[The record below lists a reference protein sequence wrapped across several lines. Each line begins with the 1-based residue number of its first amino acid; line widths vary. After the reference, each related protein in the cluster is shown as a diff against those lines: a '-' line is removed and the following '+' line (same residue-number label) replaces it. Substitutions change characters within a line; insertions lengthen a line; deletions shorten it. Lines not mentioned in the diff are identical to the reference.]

1 MLNSASE
8 DDLTIPSKPRKT
20 KKLKQENEEDNLSD
34 LPDCVILHILSFLNA
49 KEAVR
54 TCILSNRWKNV
65 WKCVPTLVLHSSDFS
80 TFKNFTKFVSKI
92 LSHRDGTIAL
102 QELDFERVGS
112 IEPHLLK
119 RIVNYAFSHNVQR
132 LGISVKGDICHILPC
147 VSSCRILT
155 SLKLSVSPKGRHNY
169 GRTLFPKSLD
179 LPALT
184 SLHLGN
190 FVFCASDKGRTEP
203 FSGFNKLNSLVIDN
217 CTVKDA
223 QILCILSETLVYLT
237 MRNHSSDVYKIE
249 LSAPSL
255 STFAFT
261 GTPYQK
267 LCGSNLSSVKQ
278 VNIDAEMLSNYT
290 EPPLVLLSWL
300 LELANIKS
308 LTVSASTLQ
317 VLSLIPDLLKDKLTS
332 LRNLKS
338 LKVQLKP
345 LSYGLSMTLRTAKLQ
360 NEVKAGPEP
369 SSPIPDGIVDFLIQ
383 NSPSAE
389 VDIVDC
395 SRFGGSF
402 DHLPPFPVSSIFPQ
416 FLQPSSCESVVDD
429 LRQRIQQ
436 LEQAVLQVQQYIQL
450 AHEEI
455 SREKEEMYAIQGHM
469 SMLSKTLAALKRQ
482 MQTMGLWQ

>member
-1 MLNSASE
+1 MSNSAPE
-8 DDLTIPSKPRKT
+8 DETTILPKSKR
-20 KKLKQENEEDNLSD
+20 LKHENEAEDKLSD

-49 KEAVR
+49 KEVVR
-54 TCILSNRWKNV
+54 TCILSTRLKNLWKR
-65 WKCVPTLVLHSSDFS
+65 VPTLVLHSTDFS
-80 TFKNFTKFVSKI
+80 TFKSFTKFVSKI
-92 LSHRDGTIAL
+92 LSLRDGSIAL
-102 QELDFERVGS
+102 QTLDFERVGS

-119 RIVNYAFSHNVQR
+119 RIVNYAFARNVQR
-132 LGISVKGDICHILPC
+132 FGMSVKGDICHILPC
-147 VSSCRILT
+147 ISSCRTLT

-190 FVFCASDKGRTEP
+190 FAFCASEKGRTEP
-203 FSGFNKLNSLVIDN
+203 FSGFKKLNSLVIDN

-223 QILCILSETLVYLT
+223 QILCILSETLVNLT

-249 LSAPSL
+249 LAAPSL
-255 STFAFT
+255 CMFAFS

-267 LCGSNLSSVKQ
+267 LCGSNLSSVKE

-332 LRNLKS
+332 LCNLKS
-338 LKVQLKP
+338 LKVQMKP

-360 NEVKAGPEP
+360 KESKAGSEP
-369 SSPIPDGIVDFLIQ
+369 SSSIPDGIVDFLIQ

-389 VDIVDC
+389 VDIIDC
-395 SRFGGSF
+395 SRFGSSI
-402 DHLPPFPVSSIFPQ
+402 DHLPPFPGSSIFPQ
-416 FLQPSSCESVVDD
+416 FLQPSSRESVVDD

-436 LEQAVLQVQQYIQL
+436 LEQAVLQVQLYIQL

-455 SREKEEMYAIQGHM
+455 SRERDEMSAIQGHM
-469 SMLSKTLAALKRQ
+469 TMLSKTLAALKRQ

>member
-1 MLNSASE
+1 MSNSDE
-8 DDLTIPSKPRKT
+8 ITIPPKSKR
-20 KKLKQENEEDNLSD
+20 LKHENEDKLSD

-49 KEAVR
+49 KEVVR
-54 TCILSNRWKNV
+54 TCILSPRLKNLWKSI
-65 WKCVPTLVLHSSDFS
+65 PTLVLHSTNFS
-80 TFKNFTKFVSKI
+80 TFKSFTKFVSKI
-92 LSHRDGTIAL
+92 LTLRDGSIAL
-102 QELDFERVGS
+102 HALDFERIGS

-147 VSSCRILT
+147 ISSCRTLT

-169 GRTLFPKSLD
+169 GRTLFPKSLN

-184 SLHLGN
+184 TLHLGN
-190 FVFCASDKGRTEP
+190 FAFCASDKDKTEP
-203 FSGFNKLNSLVIDN
+203 FSAFNKLNSLVIDN

-223 QILCILSETLVYLT
+223 QILCIS
-237 MRNHSSDVYKIE
+237 K
-249 LSAPSL
+249 
-255 STFAFT
+255 
-261 GTPYQK
+261 
-267 LCGSNLSSVKQ
+267 
-278 VNIDAEMLSNYT
+278 MLSNYT

-332 LRNLKS
+332 LCNLKS

-345 LSYGLSMTLRTAKLQ
+345 LSYGLSMTLRTAKFQ
-360 NEVKAGPEP
+360 KEFKAGSEP

-389 VDIVDC
+389 VDIIDC

-402 DHLPPFPVSSIFPQ
+402 DNLPPFPMSSIFPQ
-416 FLQPSSCESVVDD
+416 FLQPSSREPVVDD

-436 LEQAVLQVQQYIQL
+436 LEQAVLEVQQYIQL

-455 SREKEEMYAIQGHM
+455 SRERDEMSAIQGHM

>member
-1 MLNSASE
+1 MSNSAPE
-8 DDLTIPSKPRKT
+8 DETTILPKSKR
-20 KKLKQENEEDNLSD
+20 LKHENEAEDKLSD

-49 KEAVR
+49 KEVVR
-54 TCILSNRWKNV
+54 TCILSTRLKNLWKR
-65 WKCVPTLVLHSSDFS
+65 VPTLVLHSTDFS
-80 TFKNFTKFVSKI
+80 TFKSFTKFVSKI
-92 LSHRDGTIAL
+92 LSLRDGSIAL
-102 QELDFERVGS
+102 QTLDFERVGS

-119 RIVNYAFSHNVQR
+119 RIVNYAFARNVQR
-132 LGISVKGDICHILPC
+132 FGMSVKGDICHILPC
-147 VSSCRILT
+147 ISSCRTLT

-190 FVFCASDKGRTEP
+190 FAFCASEKGRTEP
-203 FSGFNKLNSLVIDN
+203 FSGFKKLNSLVIDN

-223 QILCILSETLVYLT
+223 QILCILSETLVNLT

-249 LSAPSL
+249 LAAPSL
-255 STFAFT
+255 CMFAFS

-267 LCGSNLSSVKQ
+267 LCGSNLSSVK
-278 VNIDAEMLSNYT
+278 E
-290 EPPLVLLSWL
+290 
-300 LELANIKS
+300 
-308 LTVSASTLQ
+308 

-332 LRNLKS
+332 LCNLKS
-338 LKVQLKP
+338 LKVQMKP

-360 NEVKAGPEP
+360 KESKAGSEP
-369 SSPIPDGIVDFLIQ
+369 SSSIPDGIVDFLIQ

-389 VDIVDC
+389 VDIIDC
-395 SRFGGSF
+395 SRFGSSI
-402 DHLPPFPVSSIFPQ
+402 DHLPPFPGSSIFPQ
-416 FLQPSSCESVVDD
+416 FLQPSSRESVVDD

-436 LEQAVLQVQQYIQL
+436 LEQAVLQVQLYIQL

-455 SREKEEMYAIQGHM
+455 SRERDEMSAIQGHM
-469 SMLSKTLAALKRQ
+469 TMLSKTLAALKRQ